1 LTPQHTYKN
10 TTTDSNTPVKNISI
24 CESSPASLTTISLT
38 TKNWVS
44 NLISLPNVNTVP
56 IKKTRNNT
64 SNPENLIVQN
74 NKLRKN
80 LIKMRRLLKQKR
92 YIIQSLK
99 DSKKKQQTKKI
110 ESKKIFEI
118 TKFPSVNS
126 KTLTTMQILH
136 KTRKPWTPREK
147 KVALSIINYLQ
158 HINTCAETA
167 LYYLEKVLFVI
178 G

>member
-1 LTPQHTYKN
+1 
-10 TTTDSNTPVKNISI
+10 
-24 CESSPASLTTISLT
+24 
-38 TKNWVS
+38 
-44 NLISLPNVNTVP
+44 
-56 IKKTRNNT
+56 
-64 SNPENLIVQN
+64 
-74 NKLRKN
+74 
-80 LIKMRRLLKQKR
+80 MRRLLKQKR

-110 ESKKIFEI
+110 ESKIFFEM

-126 KTLTTMQILH
+126 KALTTMQILH
-136 KTRKPWTPREK
+136 KTRKPWTPKGK
-147 KVALSIINYLQ
+147 KLLYLFIINHLQ